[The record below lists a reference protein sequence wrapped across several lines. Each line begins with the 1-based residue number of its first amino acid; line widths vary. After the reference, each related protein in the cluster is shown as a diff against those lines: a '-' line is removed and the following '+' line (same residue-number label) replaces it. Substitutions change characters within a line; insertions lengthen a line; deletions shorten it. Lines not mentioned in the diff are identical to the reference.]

1 MATHEPAFSVPTP
14 VEGLDLPCPEGVPG
28 VGRLAA
34 RTTLFSATP
43 PASMAVLPLFPDKA
57 ARVAQ
62 IFSSKSSLCRET
74 AQLREDRNL
83 GSPGLPASLGPA
95 IMRERRPKMLRSVAL
110 PGAAP
115 AEIHLHGLLDM
126 GVNIT
131 ILPLAAWPPEWPLN
145 PVKEPSAGLGGAT
158 QIYRSLRS
166 VVISNEGDLQ
176 PTGSIG
182 E

>member
-1 MATHEPAFSVPTP
+1 
-14 VEGLDLPCPEGVPG
+14 
-28 VGRLAA
+28 
-34 RTTLFSATP
+34 
-43 PASMAVLPLFPDKA
+43 
-57 ARVAQ
+57 
-62 IFSSKSSLCRET
+62 
-74 AQLREDRNL
+74 
-83 GSPGLPASLGPA
+83 
-95 IMRERRPKMLRSVAL
+95 MLRSVAL

-166 VVISNEGDLQ
+166 VVISNEGGQSAAIRPLVASIPVALWGMDVLCLWDLQ
-176 PTGSIG
+176 G
-182 E
+182 EADF